1 MITFNR
7 ALMYEHLHHVA
18 LSGSYISCQVYG
30 HDQLMVIRN
39 DSTQQMTFKTVCEMV
54 EGCPVDLQDYRSF
67 LVVVRHDSD
76 IIISP

>member
-18 LSGSYISCQVYG
+18 LSSYISCQVYG

-39 DSTQQMTFKTVCEMV
+39 DSTQQMTFKIVCEMV

-67 LVVVRHDSD
+67 LEVVRHDSD